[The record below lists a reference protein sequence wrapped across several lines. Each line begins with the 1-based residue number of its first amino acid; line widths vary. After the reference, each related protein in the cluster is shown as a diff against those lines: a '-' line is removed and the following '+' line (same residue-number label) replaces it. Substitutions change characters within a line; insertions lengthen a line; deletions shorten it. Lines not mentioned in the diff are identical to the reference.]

1 MEQVRNFQFS
11 RNLPIARRVLFLV
24 RFFACVRRVES
35 YRKTYGF
42 KDEEEALTILIRL
55 VKLDESV
62 FKAYPEL

>member
-1 MEQVRNFQFS
+1 M
-11 RNLPIARRVLFLV
+11 
-24 RFFACVRRVES
+24 ES